1 LQFNL
6 RGGGVR
12 GHRDCDH
19 GYVRGHDR
27 DHVRRDHDGDHA
39 KQEVILEIHHLQHY
53 ERVNV
58 RDRGHNDHD
67 HLHLLRLNGSDHPLS
82 GGF

>member
-19 GYVRGHDR
+19 GYVHGHDR

-39 KQEVILEIHHLQHY
+39 KQEVI
-53 ERVNV
+53 
-58 RDRGHNDHD
+58 
-67 HLHLLRLNGSDHPLS
+67 
-82 GGF
+82 